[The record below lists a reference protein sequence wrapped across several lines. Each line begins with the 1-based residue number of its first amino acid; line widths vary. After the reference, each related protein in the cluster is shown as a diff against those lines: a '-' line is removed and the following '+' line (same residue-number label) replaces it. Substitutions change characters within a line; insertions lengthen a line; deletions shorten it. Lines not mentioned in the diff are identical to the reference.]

1 VAERRERR
9 KEQKNERGRGKEIKY
24 EREWVL
30 PMYSS
35 NVARALKQ
43 RFPTLLM
50 LRSFNTFPHV
60 VVSPRHKIIF
70 IVSS

>member
-1 VAERRERR
+1 MAERRERR

-43 RFPTLLM
+43 

-60 VVSPRHKIIF
+60 VGSPRHKIIF